1 MAINITTDI
10 NVTTSGKLT
19 DIGQIQG
26 GWKTVDTVADMN
38 ALTGSATLKGKLQNG
53 QLFYISSSA
62 ELYVVSQSGA
72 GIFASYFFKEF
83 NFPGSITTASV
94 SNNDI
99 TFTKGDASTFTI
111 TVDTGSGGGGGGGG
125 GDITAVT
132 AGDGL
137 SGGASSGA
145 ATLTLNTSSNHF
157 ISGAIDTAIFQKTGS
172 FYATTNALEIT
183 GSLQLE
189 KTTGGNAL
197 TINSGSSKR
206 FAISSSGVL
215 ELATQSSTP
224 AALAGGV
231 YLDNS
236 YNLYVGTN

>member
-10 NVTTSGKLT
+10 NVTTGGKLT

-38 ALTGSATLKGKLQNG
+38 ALTASATLKGKLQNG

-72 GIFASYFFKEF
+72 GAFANYHFKEF

-94 SNNDI
+94 NNNDI

-111 TVDTGSGGGGGGGG
+111 TVDTGSGGGGGGG

-172 FYATTNALEIT
+172 FYATTNALEVT
-183 GSLQLE
+183 GSLKLE

>member
-10 NVTTSGKLT
+10 NVTTGGKLT

-62 ELYVVSQSGA
+62 ELYAVSQSGT

-111 TVDTGSGGGGGGGG
+111 TVDTGSGGGGGGG
-125 GDITAVT
+125 DITAVT

-145 ATLTLNTSSNHF
+145 ATLTLDTSSNHF
-157 ISGAIDTAIFQKTGS
+157 ISGAINTAIFQQTGS
-172 FYATTNALEIT
+172 FYATTNAIEVT

-197 TINSGSSKR
+197 QVNSGSSQR
-206 FAISSSGVL
+206 FAVSSSGVL
-215 ELATQSSTP
+215 TLATQSATP
-224 AALAGGV
+224 AALAGGI